1 MRGAAYRLP
10 LGVRLRGAVGAP
22 PGRVAL
28 LVPALGLAFGF
39 VAAVSGTAHATWF
52 GLPSGVAA
60 ANYHTV
66 GRRSALTGEFDRLTV
81 ADFRTLQQAVPQ
93 IEWAFADKWPVGR
106 DLQNAG
112 GEIPIIVREVSPR
125 FFDVLGVR
133 VAGAPR
139 EGAVVSHD
147 FWQDQFAGAADVVGR
162 AFSLKYERSAMIVG
176 VAPADFAD
184 VFAGEADAW
193 LLSDGTGYGAPGSG
207 SRFRPWGKL
216 AFGVAV
222 PGLDHEALTAA
233 LAAIS
238 PVLELTMYDRT
249 TFLGDVSPDDWLEA
263 HRGLTAF
270 PDRRSD
276 AAVHFRWL
284 AAVIAGLLLLAVL
297 SLIDFAA
304 TRTAKSDGHATA
316 RIAAGATPAHL
327 FRESVVRNGVWLLL
341 VAVISALSFFW
352 LAGVLLRVEPF
363 RSYLAQ
369 LPAGSQ
375 IVGVGVGAVLIGI
388 SFCGAI
394 SWVAR
399 RDFRAS
405 RSFSA
410 VVGSGPPRRRTER
423 LLLFL
428 AVLGLVL
435 ATSLLARYVADSGRG
450 LGFDAEDVWGFLP
463 LKAHGLMLSDS
474 EADALVDQIGAMPGV
489 HAASRAG
496 MAPLQPPHVLPT
508 ARVQVRAAGSA
519 LKPAAETGRQP
530 TIYRNAVGP
539 GYFDTIRARFVVGRP
554 FSSTSEAVVSEALVD
569 ILGLE
574 HDDVLGLAV
583 EVGQP
588 DELVREFSERRPGVV
603 TVVGIVDDIPYGQ
616 YDDPPRPVIYQ
627 GLEHQAIYDL
637 VVVRYGGDW
646 SRLENRVREAFPLVR
661 SMNAELMTDVFAAQF
676 MQRRAIE
683 VLIAAASAFTFGLA
697 FAGLAMSL
705 AREVAQDR
713 RNIGIQMAFGA
724 TRRAIVQ
731 GRLRTVWLDLGLA
744 WVAGFALVV
753 ACKVAL
759 PGALDIVE
767 LWQAVPILLAL
778 AVSLVL
784 LTYLLVRSATRS
796 PVIELVQGVDAR
808 AA

>member
-1 MRGAAYRLP
+1 MW
-10 LGVRLRGAVGAP
+10 
-22 PGRVAL
+22 
-28 LVPALGLAFGF
+28 
-39 VAAVSGTAHATWF
+39 S
-52 GLPSGVAA
+52 
-60 ANYHTV
+60 
-66 GRRSALTGEFDRLTV
+66 
-81 ADFRTLQQAVPQ
+81 
-93 IEWAFADKWPVGR
+93 
-106 DLQNAG
+106 
-112 GEIPIIVREVSPR
+112 
-125 FFDVLGVR
+125 
-133 VAGAPR
+133 
-139 EGAVVSHD
+139 
-147 FWQDQFAGAADVVGR
+147 GR

-316 RIAAGATPAHL
+316 RIAAGATLAHL

-489 HAASRAG
+489 HAALPCGHGAVAAPACAANSAGAGAGGGFRAEAGGGDRPATYDLPQCGRSGLLRYDSRT
-496 MAPLQPPHVLPT
+496 L
-508 ARVQVRAAGSA
+508 R
-519 LKPAAETGRQP
+519 
-530 TIYRNAVGP
+530 
-539 GYFDTIRARFVVGRP
+539 
-554 FSSTSEAVVSEALVD
+554 
-569 ILGLE
+569 
-574 HDDVLGLAV
+574 
-583 EVGQP
+583 
-588 DELVREFSERRPGVV
+588 RRPAVLFHERG
-603 TVVGIVDDIPYGQ
+603 GRERGAGRHPW
-616 YDDPPRPVIYQ
+616 PR
-627 GLEHQAIYDL
+627 
-637 VVVRYGGDW
+637 
-646 SRLENRVREAFPLVR
+646 
-661 SMNAELMTDVFAAQF
+661 T
-676 MQRRAIE
+676 
-683 VLIAAASAFTFGLA
+683 
-697 FAGLAMSL
+697 
-705 AREVAQDR
+705 
-713 RNIGIQMAFGA
+713 
-724 TRRAIVQ
+724 
-731 GRLRTVWLDLGLA
+731 
-744 WVAGFALVV
+744 
-753 ACKVAL
+753 
-759 PGALDIVE
+759 
-767 LWQAVPILLAL
+767 
-778 AVSLVL
+778 
-784 LTYLLVRSATRS
+784 
-796 PVIELVQGVDAR
+796 
-808 AA
+808 